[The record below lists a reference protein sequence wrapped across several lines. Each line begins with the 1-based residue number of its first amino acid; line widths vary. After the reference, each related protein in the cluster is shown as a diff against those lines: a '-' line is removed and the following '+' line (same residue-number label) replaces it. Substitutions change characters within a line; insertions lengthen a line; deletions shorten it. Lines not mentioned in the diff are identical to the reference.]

1 MEATERADDE
11 LRALLERHP
20 DAVVSAI
27 DAGGLFVPVPPS
39 IPIGEHRVPQ
49 ARSALDLVIP
59 EDRVKVIDAWA
70 SARSSG
76 SGDRKSVAQGKRVSV
91 RVDLGG
97 RRIIKKKKTLKYVMS
112 PARYTNNI
120 TI

>member
-49 ARSALDLVIP
+49 ARPALDLVIP
-59 EDRVKVIDAWA
+59 VDRVQVLDAWA
-70 SARSSG
+70 SARSSV
-76 SGDRKSVAQGKRVSV
+76 SGRSPVRLDRTSAVHGPRTLPDLSIVHGLYMSVLSILEA
-91 RVDLGG
+91 
-97 RRIIKKKKTLKYVMS
+97 S
-112 PARYTNNI
+112 PAP
-120 TI
+120 